1 MVRKTTIL
9 KCISLLAGIFCVSA
23 ITFSQKKIVDQL
35 VAVVGAKVVLQ
46 SDIEKQYVQAIAQGY
61 DSDGDMRCEIL
72 EQLLAQSLMVN
83 QAAVDSIEVSDAEVE
98 QQLNQRLDYFI
109 RQFGSED
116 KLVKYFNKSVPEI
129 KEDNRET
136 IKDEILRQ
144 KMQREILTDIQVTPT
159 EVRRFFNA
167 LPSDSVPIIPSEVEI
182 SQIVLY
188 PPKSDELEEM
198 VKGRLLEL
206 RERIVNGEKFAT
218 LAALYSEDPGSAL
231 KGGEIGFMAKGELDP
246 EYARVAFSLKPGQVS
261 KIVESSFGYHIIQMI
276 ERQGDLANTRHILMK
291 VKVTPMQAIEIKTR
305 LDSIRG
311 LIGLDTMT
319 FARAAGRFSEDD
331 KTRFNGGKAVNPRTN
346 GVRFEQDQLSRE
358 DYLAIKSLKVGEMSQ
373 PYQSVDENGKT
384 VFKVLRLDV
393 RTDPHKANVKDDYNF
408 LKEMAAQKKQQEIL
422 DEWLTEKIAS
432 TYLYIDKAFEH
443 CPFSNPNWRKYA
455 FK

>member
-1 MVRKTTIL
+1 MVRKTTIS

-23 ITFSQKKIVDQL
+23 ISFSQKKVVDQL
-35 VAVVGAKVVLQ
+35 VAVVGSKVVLQ
-46 SDIEKQYVQAIAQGY
+46 SEVEKQYIQAIAQGY
-61 DSDGDMRCEIL
+61 DSDSDLRCEIL

-83 QAAVDSIEVSDAEVE
+83 QAAVDSIEVTDAEVE
-98 QQLNQRLDYFI
+98 QQLNQRIDYFV

-129 KEDNRET
+129 KEENRET
-136 IKDEILRQ
+136 IKDEILKQ

-167 LPSDSVPIIPSEVEI
+167 LPEDSVPIIPSEVEI

-188 PPKSDELEEM
+188 PPKSDELEQM

-206 RERIVNGEKFAT
+206 RERIINGEKFAT
-218 LAALYSEDPGSAL
+218 LAALYSEDPGSSL

-261 KIVESSFGYHIIQMI
+261 KIVESSFGYHIIQLI

-291 VKVTPMQAIEIKTR
+291 VKVTPMQAIEIKER

-311 LIGLDTMT
+311 LIGLDTVT

-331 KTRFNGGKAVNPRTN
+331 KTRFNGGKVVNPRSN

-358 DYLAIKSLKVGEMSQ
+358 DYMAIKSLKVGEMSQ

-384 VFKVLRLDV
+384 VFKVLRLDL

-408 LKEMAAQKKQQEIL
+408 LKEMAAQKKQLEIL
-422 DEWLTEKIAS
+422 DNWLTEKIAS
-432 TYLYIDKAFEH
+432 TYLYIDKTFEH
-443 CPFSNPNWRKYA
+443 CPFSNSSWRKAA